1 MAPFLG
7 FPDPNLGREQHG
19 TVGVHDAPP
28 GRWPWQASLRRRS
41 KEREQWEHV
50 CGGSLVH
57 PQWVLTAAHCTGRKS
72 PQASAFRVQVGQ
84 LRLYDPDQLM
94 KVTEVIPHPDYDH
107 LLSAKGGADIALLR
121 LETPVTLSPHVQV
134 VSLPPASLRVPER
147 KMCWVTGWGDIRLGG
162 PLRPPHHLQEVEVPV
177 VGNEDCNRHYQNTS
191 ADAARQIIKD
201 DMLCAGSEGRDSCQG
216 DSGGPLVCSWNGTWV
231 QVGVV
236 SWGDVCGHRDLP
248 GVYTRVTSYVSWIH
262 QYVPPPQTLD
272 GAGDGDVEAAR
283 RRPPSCP
290 DQPELP
296 AALPEVGA
304 GGPAAPQDHLQ
315 MLWLLVM
322 TLPCLGRSVPM
333 TPGPSSGHELVRI
346 VEGCDVSAR
355 SYLWQPPLSGSR
367 SLSPGELAG
376 CYHQG
381 PSRAAETTTLT
392 SRPVSKIVRHPDYDQ
407 LLSAKGDGHRPAE
420 AGEPLPPPYHLQ
432 EVEVPVVG
440 SQVCNQ
446 HYRKVENTTKPIEDD
461 MLCAGS
467 KRQDSCKGDSG
478 GPLVCLWKCSWVQ
491 VGVVSWGHK
500 CALPDFPGVYTG

>member
-1 MAPFLG
+1 MEGLLAAAGRGPAQGVLGAPEDRPASRVTCILGGGRILLSGPLSPPRLSPLSPSALTSSYKETHHWIEGPPSSSLIWRDGGMLWLLFLTLPGPGG
-7 FPDPNLGREQHG
+7 FVPVSLDPNLGREQHG

-28 GRWPWQASLRRRS
+28 GRWPWQASLRRHS

-57 PQWVLTAAHCTGRKS
+57 PQWVLTAAHCTGRES

-162 PLRPPHHLQEVEVPV
+162 PLRPPHHLQEVEVPI
-177 VGNEDCNRHYQNTS
+177 VGNEVCNRHYQNTS

-272 GAGDGDVEAAR
+272 GAGDG
-283 RRPPSCP
+283 
-290 DQPELP
+290 
-296 AALPEVGA
+296 
-304 GGPAAPQDHLQ
+304 
-315 MLWLLVM
+315 
-322 TLPCLGRSVPM
+322 
-333 TPGPSSGHELVRI
+333 
-346 VEGCDVSAR
+346 SAR
-355 SYLWQPPLSGSR
+355 
-367 SLSPGELAG
+367 
-376 CYHQG
+376 
-381 PSRAAETTTLT
+381 
-392 SRPVSKIVRHPDYDQ
+392 
-407 LLSAKGDGHRPAE
+407 
-420 AGEPLPPPYHLQ
+420 
-432 EVEVPVVG
+432 
-440 SQVCNQ
+440 
-446 HYRKVENTTKPIEDD
+446 
-461 MLCAGS
+461 
-467 KRQDSCKGDSG
+467 
-478 GPLVCLWKCSWVQ
+478 
-491 VGVVSWGHK
+491 
-500 CALPDFPGVYTG
+500 